1 MYRNKKS
8 GLLGII
14 ITIVVLILIVIFSN
28 KEANTSFFEN
38 VANKLV
44 MPIQNGLTYVKNKVS
59 GNSSFFTDISNLKT
73 ENKELQE
80 KNSKL
85 EQSLRELENIKT
97 ENETLKEYLGLTE
110 KYGEY
115 KTIPGYVINK
125 EINNYSKT
133 LIINIGKQDG
143 IEENMTVIADEGL
156 VGHVISV
163 TDNTAKIRTIVDT
176 SSSISCLMSSSKDS
190 IVCKGTLDSNTEIK
204 AMYIPTDANLVQ
216 GDSVDTSGLGGIYP
230 KGIHVG
236 TIKKIVTTKNMTD
249 RYALVETAVDF
260 NKLNTVLVVKN
271 NYRGENIEKSTY
283 KFSINTNR
291 LCNIFSPSK
300 FF

>member
-143 IEENMTVIADEGL
+143 MEENMTVIADEGL

-236 TIKKIVTTKNMTD
+236 IIKKIVTTKNMTD

-271 NYRGENIEKSTY
+271 N
-283 KFSINTNR
+283 
-291 LCNIFSPSK
+291 
-300 FF
+300 

>member
-1 MYRNKKS
+1 M
-8 GLLGII
+8 
-14 ITIVVLILIVIFSN
+14 
-28 KEANTSFFEN
+28 
-38 VANKLV
+38 
-44 MPIQNGLTYVKNKVS
+44 
-59 GNSSFFTDISNLKT
+59 KT

-133 LIINIGKQDG
+133 LIINIGKKDG

-271 NYRGENIEKSTY
+271 N
-283 KFSINTNR
+283 
-291 LCNIFSPSK
+291 
-300 FF
+300 

>member
-236 TIKKIVTTKNMTD
+236 IIKKIVTTKNMTD
-249 RYALVETAVDF
+249 SYALVETAVDF

-271 NYRGENIEKSTY
+271 N
-283 KFSINTNR
+283 
-291 LCNIFSPSK
+291 
-300 FF
+300 

>member
-204 AMYIPTDANLVQ
+204 AMYIPTDANIIQ
-216 GDSVDTSGLGGIYP
+216 GDSIETSGLGGIYP
-230 KGIHVG
+230 KGIHIG
-236 TIKKIVTTKNMTD
+236 TVKKVTNTQNMTD

-260 NKLNTVLVVKN
+260 DKLDTVLVVKN
-271 NYRGENIEKSTY
+271 N
-283 KFSINTNR
+283 
-291 LCNIFSPSK
+291 
-300 FF
+300 